1 MSNPPTTAAILPP
14 PPALIAGHPNSDSNR
29 TVPTEKVISPN
40 VSASSKKDKRPQI
53 DNRKLAAPDKPS
65 YVNKPYVSTGGHAT
79 RSSGGRSR
87 DNSSTEQSGNQKMKP
102 SNDSENKTQEKSKRL
117 FRGANPFI

>member
-1 MSNPPTTAAILPP
+1 MDYFTSQMSNPPTTAVILPP

-53 DNRKLAAPDKPS
+53 DNRKLAAPEKPS
-65 YVNKPYVSTGGHAT
+65 YVNKPNVSTGGHAT
-79 RSSGGRSR
+79 GSSGGRSR
-87 DNSSTEQSGNQKMKP
+87 DNSSTTEQSGNQKMKP
-102 SNDSENKTQEKSKRL
+102 QQRLDKQKSGKK
-117 FRGANPFI
+117 